1 MTPEENSTPE
11 ILETV
16 ETTDTTPE
24 NVATETPE
32 ATTDQGRKFSHDR
45 RGGGKGRDRN
55 DRRDRGDRR
64 EKPKKEFDEL
74 LLEVRRVT
82 RVTTGGRRMSFRAT
96 ILVGNKKGKIGLG
109 VSKGNDVAG
118 AVSKATNE
126 AYKAMFLVPIT
137 KGDTVPYALTYK
149 YKASRVRLLPASE
162 GTGLKAGS
170 SIRSVLELAGYSNIL
185 SKMIGSNNKL
195 NNALATIQALASY
208 KHAEHFSA
216 LKAPKEEE
224 KQESPKPKAESEKPK
239 DESQKPKAEYKKPV
253 EKPAPVVEQEPVVEA
268 PVEKKKPIT
277 EKTPVKTVKKAPVAK
292 KPVAKKTVEKKTK

>member
-1 MTPEENSTPE
+1 MTPETITPE
-11 ILETV
+11 QETLETSV
-16 ETTDTTPE
+16 QETVAVPE
-24 NVATETPE
+24 TEAPTSDKSEQNSNKPE
-32 ATTDQGRKFSHDR
+32 QNSERRFS
-45 RGGGKGRDRN
+45 RGKERNGRDRDN
-55 DRRDRGDRR
+55 RR

-109 VSKGNDVAG
+109 VAKGNDVAG

-126 AYKAMFLVPIT
+126 AYKALFLIPIT

-195 NNALATIQALASY
+195 NNALATIKALASY
-208 KHAEHFSA
+208 KHADHFSA
-216 LKAPKEEE
+216 LREVKEEVKGEETTGE
-224 KQESPKPKAESEKPK
+224 KAGKKEEKAAVIPAKTAEVPAKADTPVAPREEPKKE
-239 DESQKPKAEYKKPV
+239 KKPAV
-253 EKPAPVVEQEPVVEA
+253 
-268 PVEKKKPIT
+268 KKPLT
-277 EKTPVKTVKKAPVAK
+277 K
-292 KPVAKKTVEKKTK
+292 KPTVEKE